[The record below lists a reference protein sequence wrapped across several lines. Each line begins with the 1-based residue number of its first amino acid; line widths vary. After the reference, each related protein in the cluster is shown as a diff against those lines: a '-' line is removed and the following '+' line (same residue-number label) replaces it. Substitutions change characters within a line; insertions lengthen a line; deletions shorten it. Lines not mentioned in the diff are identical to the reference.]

1 MNGRYYYHQI
11 FRKSIIAF
19 GTVFNNIVV
28 KRKKPGVDR
37 ATKGDS
43 LEAFKVPVQYG
54 PYQKYLAMIAAEPNS
69 ERQQLQISLPRM
81 SFEIKGLNYDG
92 SRKLVPTQFA
102 KTVPDKGT
110 DDAGKPIQY
119 AQYLPV
125 PYNLDI
131 ELAIISKNQDDGLQI
146 LEQIL
151 PNFHPSLNVS
161 IEVIDVTHEERDIA
175 IVLNGIG
182 YTDDYVGDYTKRRT
196 LIWTLN
202 FTVKTYL
209 FGAVD
214 AQRDIRKITL
224 DYRTDIVKRNT
235 DLRYTAEV
243 ESTLTPPVP
252 RDKID
257 PLEPTTYKVVE
268 TYEDVFGTDQGY
280 FGLDEPDYDL
290 T

>member
-1 MNGRYYYHQI
+1 MQGRYFYHQI

-19 GTVFNNIVV
+19 GTVFNNIIV

-37 ATKGDS
+37 PTGDDS
-43 LEAFKVPVQYG
+43 LEAYKGPVQYG
-54 PYQKYLAMIAAEPNS
+54 PYQKYLAIIAAEPGNV
-69 ERQQLQISLPRM
+69 RQQTQVSLPRI

-92 SRKLVPTQFA
+92 SRKVVPTQFSQ
-102 KTVPDKGT
+102 TVPSKGT
-110 DDAGKPIQY
+110 DEEGKPVQY
-119 AQYLPV
+119 RQYLPV

-161 IEVIDVTHEERDIA
+161 IEVIDQTHEERDIA

-209 FGAVD
+209 FGPVD
-214 AQRDIRKITL
+214 AQRDIRKIVL

-235 DLRYTAEV
+235 ELRYSAEV
-243 ESTLTPPVP
+243 QSTLVPPVP
-252 RDKID
+252 RDEVD
-257 PLEPTTYKVVE
+257 PLKPETYKVVE
-268 TYEDVFGTDQGY
+268 TYEDIFGTDQGY
-280 FGLDEPDYDL
+280 FGLDED
-290 T
+290 

>member
-1 MNGRYYYHQI
+1 MGGSYYYHQI

-19 GTVFNNIVV
+19 GTIFNNIIV

-37 ATKGDS
+37 PTGGDS
-43 LEAFKVPVQYG
+43 LESFKVPIKYG
-54 PYQKYLAMIAAEPNS
+54 PVMKYLAIIAAEPNA
-69 ERQQLQISLPRM
+69 ERQQLQISMPRM

-110 DDAGKPIQY
+110 DDAGRPVQY
-119 AQYLPV
+119 SQFLPV
-125 PYNLDI
+125 PYNLEV
-131 ELAIISKNQDDGLQI
+131 ELNILAKNQDDGLQI
-146 LEQIL
+146 IEQIL

-182 YTDDYVGDYTKRRT
+182 YTDDYVGDYTQRRT

-209 FGAVD
+209 FGPVD
-214 AQRDIRKITL
+214 AQRDIRKIVL
-224 DYRTDIVKRNT
+224 DYRTDVVKRQT
-235 DLRYTAEV
+235 ELRYTAEAQ
-243 ESTLTPPVP
+243 STLTPPVP
-252 RDKID
+252 RDQID
-257 PLEPTTYKVVE
+257 PEKPDTYKVVE
-268 TYEDVFGTDQGY
+268 TYEDIFGNDQGY
-280 FGLDEPDYDL
+280 FGLDDA
-290 T
+290 

>member
-1 MNGRYYYHQI
+1 MGGQYYYHQI

-19 GTVFNNIVV
+19 GTVFNNIIV

-37 ATKGDS
+37 PTSEKS
-43 LEAFKVPVQYG
+43 LEAFKVPIQYG
-54 PYQKYLAMIAAEPNS
+54 PYMKYLAIIAAEPNA
-69 ERQQLQISLPRM
+69 ERQQLQISMPRM
-81 SFEIKGLNYDG
+81 SFEIKGLNYDA

-102 KTVPDKGT
+102 KTVPAKGT

-119 AQYLPV
+119 SQYLPV
-125 PYNLDI
+125 PYNLEV
-131 ELAIISKNQDDGLQI
+131 ELNILAKNQDDGLQI

-182 YTDDYVGDYTKRRT
+182 YTDDYVGDYTTRRT

-209 FGAVD
+209 FGPVD
-214 AQRDIRKITL
+214 AARDIRKITL
-224 DYRTDIVKRNT
+224 DYRTDVVKRAT
-235 DLRYTAEV
+235 ELRYNAEV
-243 ESTLTPPVP
+243 QSTLTPPVP
-252 RDKID
+252 RDEID
-257 PLEPTTYKVVE
+257 PLKPETYKVVE
-268 TYEDVFGTDQGY
+268 TFEDVFGTDQGY
-280 FGLDEPDYDL
+280 FGLDDEGY
-290 T
+290 

>member
-19 GTVFNNIVV
+19 GSLFNNIIV
-28 KRKKPGVDR
+28 KRKAAGVDR
-37 ATKGDS
+37 GSKTS
-43 LEAFKVPVQYG
+43 LESYKVPVQYG
-54 PYQKYLAMIAAEPNS
+54 PYQKYLAIIEAEPAAT
-69 ERQQLQISLPRM
+69 RQQTQISLPRI

-102 KTVPDKGT
+102 KTVPPKGSA
-110 DDAGKPIQY
+110 DDGKPVQY
-119 AQYLPV
+119 QQYLPV

-146 LEQIL
+146 IEQIL

-196 LIWTLN
+196 LVWTLN

-209 FGAVD
+209 FGPVD
-214 AQRDIRKITL
+214 AQKDIRKIVL
-224 DYRTDIVKRNT
+224 DYRTDVVKRNT
-235 DLRYTAEV
+235 ELRYTAEV
-243 ESTLTPPVP
+243 ESTLVPPVP
-252 RDKID
+252 RDDID
-257 PLEPTTYKVVE
+257 PMEPQTYKVVE
-268 TYEDVFGTDQGY
+268 TYEDIYGTDQDY
-280 FGLDEPDYDL
+280 FGLDS
-290 T
+290 

>member
-1 MNGRYYYHQI
+1 MQGQYYYHQI

-19 GTVFNNIVV
+19 GTVFNNIIV

-37 ATKGDS
+37 PTKGDS
-43 LEAFKVPVQYG
+43 LESFKVPIQYG
-54 PYQKYLAMIAAEPNS
+54 PYMKYLAIIASEPNA
-69 ERQQLQISLPRM
+69 ERQELQISMPRM

-102 KTVPDKGT
+102 KTVPAKGT
-110 DDAGKPIQY
+110 DEEGRPVQY
-119 AQYLPV
+119 SQYLPV
-125 PYNLDI
+125 PYNLEV
-131 ELAIISKNQDDGLQI
+131 ELNILAKNQDDGLQI

-182 YTDDYVGDYTKRRT
+182 YTDDYVGDYTTRRT

-209 FGAVD
+209 FGPVD
-214 AQRDIRKITL
+214 AQRDIRKVVL
-224 DYRTDIVKRNT
+224 DYRTDVVQRPAE
-235 DLRYTAEV
+235 LRYSAEV
-243 ESTLTPPVP
+243 ASTLTPPVP

-257 PLEPTTYKVVE
+257 PLKPETYKVVE
-268 TYEDVFGTDQGY
+268 TYEDIFGNDQGY
-280 FGLDEPDYDL
+280 FGLDNEEY
-290 T
+290 